1 MGFKLKNIVLPSGMN
16 KKTVVIA
23 LTTVGIIMGGIFY
36 FITNDDAMPTNAN
49 GEKEKVVIND
59 DANSS
64 TITKIIGT
72 KSDAPPV
79 ESGTTTNANASAPI
93 ILVNGTNKLNSSTPT
108 PTEYDIAAKKMEQQ
122 AKIKRLQTSFDAL
135 NSKSSMGGNTSAKAN
150 ASQAVSGGALASNNS
165 AQSNESAGSG
175 SKNVAVSDAE
185 LLAPKSPYMLQ
196 ATSIIPAVMISGI
209 NSELSGTVSAQVREN
224 VYDSISG
231 QYLLIPQ
238 GSRLVGT
245 FNNGVAYGDNR
256 LAVAWQRVIYPNG
269 YSMDLKGIQGSD
281 MSGFT
286 GFYDQ
291 VDNHYWRLFGMSF
304 VMGVITAGMQ
314 YSQNNTNAN
323 VSNGGIGF
331 TNPNPS
337 VGQTVAGSLGQQLG
351 QTSMMVTQKN
361 INTAPT
367 ITIRQGYKFTI
378 MLTADIILK
387 PYKQGV

>member
-23 LTTVGIIMGGIFY
+23 LTFVGLAMGGILY
-36 FITNDDAMPTNAN
+36 FITNDDAMPNNASD
-49 GEKEKVVIND
+49 EKAKVTIND

-64 TITKIIGT
+64 TINKIVST
-72 KSDAPPV
+72 KSNAITNV
-79 ESGTTTNANASAPI
+79 ESATTASGNASAPI
-93 ILVNGTNKLNSSTPT
+93 ILVNGINKLNSSTPT
-108 PTEYDIAAKKMEQQ
+108 PTEYDIAAKKMDQQ

-135 NSKSSMGGNTSAKAN
+135 NSKSSMGGGAKGN
-150 ASQAVSGGALASNNS
+150 ASQAVGGVALTSNNS
-165 AQSNESAGSG
+165 AMPNESAGDG
-175 SKNVAVSDAE
+175 GKNVAVSDAE

-209 NSELSGTVSAQVREN
+209 NSELSGTISAQVREN

-245 FNNGVAYGDNR
+245 FSNGVAYGDNR

-291 VDNHYWRLFGMSF
+291 VDNHYWRLFGTSF

-314 YSQNNTNAN
+314 YSQNNTNST

-367 ITIRQGYKFTI
+367 ITVRQGYKFTI
-378 MLTADIILK
+378 MLTADIVLK
-387 PYKQGV
+387 PYKQGI

>member
-1 MGFKLKNIVLPSGMN
+1 MGFKLKNVVLPSGMN

-23 LTTVGIIMGGIFY
+23 LSIVGIAMGGIFY
-36 FITNDDAMPTNAN
+36 FITNDDAMPKNEN

-59 DANSS
+59 SANSS
-64 TITKIIGT
+64 TISKIIST

-79 ESGTTTNANASAPI
+79 ESATMTNGNASAPI

-135 NSKSSMGGNTSAKAN
+135 NSKSSMGGGAKAN

-165 AQSNESAGSG
+165 SQLNESAGSG
-175 SKNVAVSDAE
+175 GKNVAVSDAE

-231 QYLLIPQ
+231 KYLLIPQ

-245 FNNGVAYGDNR
+245 FSNGVAYGDNR

-291 VDNHYWRLFGMSF
+291 VDNHYWRLFGTSF

-331 TNPNPS
+331 TNPNPT

-361 INTAPT
+361 LNVAPT

-387 PYKQGV
+387 PYKQGI

>member
-93 ILVNGTNKLNSSTPT
+93 ILVNGINKLNSSTPT

-135 NSKSSMGGNTSAKAN
+135 NSKSSMGGGAKAN
-150 ASQAVSGGALASNNS
+150 ASQAVGGAALVSNNS

-175 SKNVAVSDAE
+175 GKNVAVSDAE

-196 ATSIIPAVMISGI
+196 ATSIIPA
-209 NSELSGTVSAQVREN
+209 A
-224 VYDSISG
+224 SISAHG
-231 QYLLIPQ
+231 LPASKIRQPMATPKSI
-238 GSRLVGT
+238 
-245 FNNGVAYGDNR
+245 F
-256 LAVAWQRVIYPNG
+256 
-269 YSMDLKGIQGSD
+269 
-281 MSGFT
+281 MSVT
-286 GFYDQ
+286 
-291 VDNHYWRLFGMSF
+291 
-304 VMGVITAGMQ
+304 
-314 YSQNNTNAN
+314 
-323 VSNGGIGF
+323 
-331 TNPNPS
+331 PPK
-337 VGQTVAGSLGQQLG
+337 SLRGP
-351 QTSMMVTQKN
+351 TSMLAFSIMP
-361 INTAPT
+361 IPTAMP
-367 ITIRQGYKFTI
+367 
-378 MLTADIILK
+378 
-387 PYKQGV
+387 

>member
-16 KKTVVIA
+16 KKTVVVA

-36 FITNDDAMPTNAN
+36 FITNDDPMPTNAN

-79 ESGTTTNANASAPI
+79 ESATMTSGNASAPI
-93 ILVNGTNKLNSSTPT
+93 ILVNGINKLNSSTPT

-135 NSKSSMGGNTSAKAN
+135 NSKSSMGGGAKAN
-150 ASQAVSGGALASNNS
+150 ASQAVGGAALVSNNS

-175 SKNVAVSDAE
+175 GKNVAVSDAE

-209 NSELSGTVSAQVREN
+209 NSELSGTISAQVREN